1 MINLQQVV
9 HLNPRKSLIQMI
21 LTFIQYIDQLQRVNF
36 AITDGSFQ
44 ILQYNL
50 DTGRSTKQFFLDTQY
65 SAGHSS
71 LSYKNYDSSVLAFGG
86 FSQFYDSDSFGQ
98 YASPLILIFDIH
110 FELSTSYISYR
121 IPNFLPAERGSDDP
135 LTFSNQVM
143 SYRQLD
149 YAGGFLFGQLYS
161 SAQPETKHGHLRL
174 NLKTDIYFYYKPRI
188 SSNLGKFYSTAAV
201 LGKDNH
207 IFFAGYVVG
216 MKKFDKFEQTAKSGL
231 LLSNYDHM
239 NIFGI
244 YTDTDMLQS
253 NLTINSPYFEIL
265 IFDDMRFTGY
275 ISISSNISMSELKFQ
290 QEIQMEFDGLT
301 AANSVYKDMHVDAN
315 EQRIYQRQNC
325 FLKAAPFI
333 HEFKFISIPS
343 ASLNYTVDR
352 DLVELKVGD
361 HNLAGL
367 QLAKLTVYDNNLC
380 VRVSSEEKN
389 QTATPNCQNIQIVKI
404 PDMKL
409 NIYSDCRKPGLFV
422 NFTINM
428 GQDIMLETSSIQ
440 SFTYTPGFY
449 DGLNCSF
456 NISIVEG
463 KSALNEN
470 YDKYSQILFDTTSKI
485 VVIRTY
491 HYSVDNQNPEI
502 INKNSNLV
510 TLQSNTN
517 QTHFCL
523 IYSNTD
529 PSYQKLSEEIHII
542 VYDELQYGIGE
553 LYYSFDVMNSCQYA
567 EIQIEKEQG
576 VLLYEIDYDLPLA
589 IAGPQ
594 TNVTKID
601 CFTLMAYKVMII
613 TSDNANGQFQKDI
626 TKVNDTGIYKFSFE
640 IDYNTANDQMMTIG
654 FYTIKVE
661 AFDKYNKNQASTIGS
676 GEKTI
681 TFNKWIMSD
690 FECGPVI
697 MSLNLI
703 DYSDIESYL
712 KISQNIIDRKIILN
726 TNSQELD
733 EYTLTLIIIGETQ
746 YQRQTQEFEI
756 LFKMPDQK
764 LNKNF
769 LNNLNDIEGFEG
781 TNTECNYN
789 AKKLSN
795 ECLNSTI
802 ISEFNTG
809 INASHIIQLSFY
821 CYDIYHFN
829 QSCIIYSI
837 GSFPE
842 KFVAFDEYFIDISIH
857 SFDKIFD
864 AIQLDH
870 TLKGAA
876 KYCQF

>member
-1 MINLQQVV
+1 MDFSIFSMQV
-9 HLNPRKSLIQMI
+9 Q
-21 LTFIQYIDQLQRVNF
+21 
-36 AITDGSFQ
+36 G
-44 ILQYNL
+44 
-50 DTGRSTKQFFLDTQY
+50 
-65 SAGHSS
+65 
-71 LSYKNYDSSVLAFGG
+71 
-86 FSQFYDSDSFGQ
+86 
-98 YASPLILIFDIH
+98 
-110 FELSTSYISYR
+110 R

-149 YAGGFLFGQLYS
+149 YAGGFLFGCADS
-161 SAQPETKHGHLRL
+161 NFFGEKM
-174 NLKTDIYFYYKPRI
+174 II
-188 SSNLGKFYSTAAV
+188 SKLSQR
-201 LGKDNH
+201 KDNH

-244 YTDTDMLQS
+244 YTDTDILQS

-352 DLVELKVGD
+352 DLIELKVGD

-654 FYTIKVE
+654 FYTINVE

-676 GEKTI
+676 GEQTV

-712 KISQNIIDRKIILN
+712 KISQNIIERKIILN
-726 TNSQELD
+726 TKSEELD

-756 LFKMPDQK
+756 LFKMPDHK

-769 LNNLNDIEGFEG
+769 LNTLNDIEDFERENG
-781 TNTECNYN
+781 TLTQDNKLISKKVFKAYILKIDMYGIAYIQFGQNMITENVNLTKSKNSIRVKLIEEWDYN

-802 ISEFNTG
+802 IFEFK
-809 INASHIIQLSFY
+809 HIIQLGFSCF
-821 CYDIYHFN
+821 DIHHFN
-829 QSCIIYSI
+829 QYCFIYFI

-842 KFVAFDEYFIDISIH
+842 KFVAFDEYFIDISLH